1 MNFWFLGVPVRAV
14 EPRNPKMGWLI
25 SNRLRGNISVETTGY
40 FSGNQWFPMVCAHFS
55 ATHADN
61 QRFLDVLSTK
71 SCVSCVDRLWK
82 NTRRC
87 SCRAYVPTLGSTTV
101 LPHQNHLTILTFVHP
116 HGILIDRC
124 FFHTH
129 MYIYIAPFKTRLMES
144 PYPHGYPPKSPA
156 GTCSTE
162 APDSFCARRFFASW
176 LAWPWYDG
184 DGRWSQLTLELEI
197 RAIGKHRHFEII
209 AVRNYSHEKQIYIYY
224 SH

>member
-61 QRFLDVLSTK
+61 QRFLDVLSIK

-129 MYIYIAPFKTRLMES
+129 MYIYIYIYSPIQNPAYGIPISPWLPTKITCWNLQHRGPWQLLRQAILRFLTRLTLVRWGWSMV
-144 PYPHGYPPKSPA
+144 A
-156 GTCSTE
+156 ADLGT
-162 APDSFCARRFFASW
+162 
-176 LAWPWYDG
+176 
-184 DGRWSQLTLELEI
+184 
-197 RAIGKHRHFEII
+197 
-209 AVRNYSHEKQIYIYY
+209 RN
-224 SH
+224 